1 MLQHFELKCHA
12 NLPTLITKLTSP
24 GSFLMEHL
32 EQQDESKVAF
42 RERTFK
48 ALFHGRF
55 CFRVSCFV
63 FLISFPFLKEK
74 AFSMSVAERFDSLS
88 IFSLVQ

>member
-12 NLPTLITKLTSP
+12 NLPTLITKRTPPS
-24 GSFLMEHL
+24 SFLMEQL

-48 ALFHGRF
+48 VISWSFLFS
-55 CFRVSCFV
+55 CILFR
-63 FLISFPFLKEK
+63 ISYQFPF
-74 AFSMSVAERFDSLS
+74 S
-88 IFSLVQ
+88 